1 MTIFDFPRG
10 AKAGTCLHEIFELL
24 DYPQLNNDSITIT
37 ARSSLTGNGFHEQWL
52 PAVRSMAADVTS
64 ARIIPDHPEFSLS
77 QLKKGGWQAEMEF
90 YLPIR
95 QLAPD
100 TLQSLFEGVLDGD
113 RFGDYFEVLNRLSF
127 RQSRGMLQ
135 GFIDLVFMHK
145 DRFYIL
151 DWKSNH
157 LGMKASDYNQDTMH
171 ESMCRSA
178 YILQYHLYTLA
189 LNRLLKLRLPGYSYE
204 KHFGGVIYLYL
215 RGISDDSA
223 TNGIYFDRPE
233 PEFIRRAGEVMLN

>member
-1 MTIFDFPRG
+1 
-10 AKAGTCLHEIFELL
+10 
-24 DYPQLNNDSITIT
+24 
-37 ARSSLTGNGFHEQWL
+37 
-52 PAVRSMAADVTS
+52 
-64 ARIIPDHPEFSLS
+64 
-77 QLKKGGWQAEMEF
+77 MEF

-100 TLQSLFEGVLDGD
+100 TLRALFEGVLNED

-135 GFIDLVFMHK
+135 GFIDLVFTHN

-157 LGMKASDYNQDTMH
+157 LGMKTSDYDQGAMH

-189 LNRLLKLRLPGYSYE
+189 LDRLLKVRLPGYSYD

-215 RGISDDSA
+215 RGISAGSMM
-223 TNGIYFDRPE
+223 NGIYLGRPL
-233 PEFIRRAGEVMLN
+233 PEFMLRAGEVMLN